1 MEQKTFLIIG
11 TLILIFFLIKM
22 NNKLNIK
29 ENFSAMPEA
38 LKREMKEKEVEIEVV
53 DRFKLLGYD
62 RTIKRTEDNSY
73 KKVYYRPDLEQLKD
87 LFPDAV
93 DKDNKGKLEINYPNL
108 LNYIIR
114 GIFENTV
121 MYDMEVSLRK
131 GIAESV
137 GRLEKEIENL
147 KRLKNV

>member
-1 MEQKTFLIIG
+1 MEQKSFLIIG

-22 NNKLNIK
+22 TNKSNIK

-62 RTIKRTEDNSY
+62 RTIQRTKDNNY

-87 LFPDAV
+87 LFPDTV
-93 DKDNKGKLEINYPNL
+93 EKDDKGNLVINYPKL
-108 LNYIIR
+108 LNYVLR

-131 GIAESV
+131 GIAETV
-137 GRLEKEIENL
+137 GRLEKEVEIL
-147 KRLKNV
+147 KRLKNI